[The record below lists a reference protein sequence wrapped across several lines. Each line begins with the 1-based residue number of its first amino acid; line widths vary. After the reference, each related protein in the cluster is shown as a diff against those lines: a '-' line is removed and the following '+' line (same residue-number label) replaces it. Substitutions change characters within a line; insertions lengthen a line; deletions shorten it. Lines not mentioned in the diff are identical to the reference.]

1 MKKRVHQSEQFT
13 DWTTQHARQI
23 DGTVARAAAQIG
35 HTPASPQPARIAR
48 ITHHT
53 VHAVWQT
60 PLRLCPRPG
69 AWPEILSLRE
79 QRRETTGDSVCPARF
94 CAAGPA
100 GASAAPGVSYGFGRT
115 LRPPPR
121 VVEAAGIPVTRRT
134 SVLQPR
140 TARLPDRREG
150 TQLPGG
156 HYARAGRA
164 RGFLARVTTGGDFLC
179 PRR

>member
-23 DGTVARAAAQIG
+23 NGTVARAAAQGG
-35 HTPASPQPARIAR
+35 HPFVCPQPAGLAR
-48 ITHHT
+48 VPHHP
-53 VHAVWQT
+53 VHAVWQA
-60 PLRLCPRPG
+60 PLRLRPG
-69 AWPEILSLRE
+69 SGAWTEILSLRK
-79 QRRETTGDSVCPARF
+79 QRREATGDGVCPASFRG
-94 CAAGPA
+94 AGPA

-115 LRPPPR
+115 LRHPPR

-140 TARLPDRREG
+140 PARLPDRRAG

-156 HYARAGRA
+156 HHARASRE
-164 RGFLARVTTGGDFLC
+164 RGFLARVTTGGDSLC